1 MLADSL
7 INVVD
12 HWNLRV
18 QIGVISLFNRVM
30 HLLFT
35 EEEGIEFQS

>member
-7 INVVD
+7 ISVAD

-18 QIGVISLFNRVM
+18 QIGVISFLNRVM
-30 HLLFT
+30 HSLFT
-35 EEEGIEFQS
+35 EEEETEFQE